1 MRPPSP
7 NMRSA
12 VCTAD
17 SKKEKQKMTFNDIF
31 KSSFLEK
38 ITSVSIVDMAVALV
52 LAFGLGMFIF
62 LVYKKTF
69 SGVMYSSSFGV
80 TLVALTM
87 ITTVV
92 ILAVT
97 SNVVLSL
104 GMVGALSIVRF
115 RTAIKEPL
123 DIAFLFWS
131 IAVGIVL
138 AAGFIPLAVIGSVVI
153 GVVLL
158 VFVNKK
164 SYANPYIVVITCE
177 GANIERQVMSYLG
190 KQVQRCV
197 VKSKTVQKGAV
208 ELNLEIRM
216 KGEDTSFINILSDMD
231 GVRSAVLVSYNG
243 DYMG

>member
-1 MRPPSP
+1 M
-7 NMRSA
+7 N
-12 VCTAD
+12 
-17 SKKEKQKMTFNDIF
+17 FNDIF
-31 KSSFLEK
+31 KSSFLETM
-38 ITSVSIVDMAVALV
+38 TSVSILDMAIALV
-52 LAFGLGMFIF
+52 LAFGLGLFIF

-69 SGVMYSSSFGV
+69 NGVMYSSSFGV
-80 TLVALTM
+80 TLIALTM

-131 IAVGIVL
+131 IGVGIVL
-138 AAGFIPLAVIGSVVI
+138 AAGMIPLAVIGSVII
-153 GVVLL
+153 GVILL

-164 SYANPYIVVITCE
+164 SNTHPYIVVVRCE
-177 GANIERQVMSYLG
+177 NHDAESQVTKLLG
-190 KQVQRCV
+190 EKTERCV
-197 VKSKTVQKGAV
+197 VKSKSAQKGEI
-208 ELNLEIRM
+208 ELNMEIRL
-216 KGEDTSFINILSDMD
+216 KDDNTDFINTIADMN
-231 GVRSAVLVSYNG
+231 GVHSAVLVSYNG

>member
-1 MRPPSP
+1 M
-7 NMRSA
+7 N
-12 VCTAD
+12 
-17 SKKEKQKMTFNDIF
+17 FNDIF
-31 KSSFLEK
+31 KSSFLETM
-38 ITSVSIVDMAVALV
+38 TSVSLLDMLIALV
-52 LAFGLGMFIF
+52 LAFGLGLFIF

-69 SGVMYSSSFGV
+69 NGVMYSSSFGV
-80 TLVALTM
+80 TLIALTM

-131 IAVGIVL
+131 IGVGIVL
-138 AAGFIPLAVIGSVVI
+138 AAGMIPLAVIGSVII
-153 GVVLL
+153 GVILL

-164 SYANPYIVVITCE
+164 SHTHPYIVVVRCE
-177 GANIERQVMSYLG
+177 NHDAEAQISKFLGEKTER
-190 KQVQRCV
+190 CT
-197 VKSKTVQKGAV
+197 VKSKSAQKGEI
-208 ELNLEIRM
+208 ELNMEIRL
-216 KGEDTSFINILSDMD
+216 KDDNTDFINTIADMN
-231 GVRSAVLVSYNG
+231 GVHSAVLVSYNG

>member
-1 MRPPSP
+1 MNFS
-7 NMRSA
+7 
-12 VCTAD
+12 
-17 SKKEKQKMTFNDIF
+17 DIF
-31 KSSFLEK
+31 KSSFIEN
-38 ITSVSIVDMAVALV
+38 IASVSILDMAIAMA
-52 LAFGLGMFIF
+52 LAFLIGIFIF
-62 LVYKKTF
+62 FVYKKTF

-87 ITTVV
+87 ITTLV

-123 DIAFLFWS
+123 DIAFLFWA

-138 AAGFIPLAVIGSVVI
+138 AAGMIPLAVIGSIVI

-158 VFVNKK
+158 VFVNRK
-164 SYANPYIVVITCE
+164 SHFNPYLIVINCDSHASE
-177 GANIERQVMSYLG
+177 ENAKNYL
-190 KQVQRCV
+190 KDKVNKCT
-197 VKSKTVQKGAV
+197 VKSKTAQSGSV
-208 ELNLEIRM
+208 ELTLEIRL
-216 KGEDTSFINILSDMD
+216 KDDNTDFINELSAMN
-231 GVRSAVLVSYNG
+231 GINSAVLVSYNG